1 MIAVTRLDGMEYYIN
16 PYQIECIE
24 VNPDTTLVMLSGKH
38 YIVRD
43 EVDDVL
49 EKIRSYHRYMGPT
62 VIQE

>member
-1 MIAVTRLDGMEYYIN
+1 MIKVTKLDGKEFLIN

-24 VNPDTTLVMLSGKH
+24 VNPDTTLLMLSGKS
-38 YIVRD
+38 YILRD

-49 EKIRSYHRYMGPT
+49 DRIVAYHKKISPI